1 MVKINNIENTEKKNY
16 IFCLINKGL
25 KFPDLVSISVD
36 IPPPPSDA
44 CGKMRF
50 KNVH

>member
-1 MVKINNIENTEKKNY
+1 MAKINNIENTEKKNY

-36 IPPPPSDA
+36 SPPPQMHA
-44 CGKMRF
+44 VK
-50 KNVH
+50 